1 MLAATSKHPD
11 PDLLHVREAQPPS
24 CEEADR
30 KGDGLITKRNNT
42 GEPWMEAS
50 ICSLQTGEISHWQ
63 VSAGPGEC
71 GGGWRAVKLV
81 RPGLHVLD
89 TDQQTKRF
97 GYQHLNMEME
107 LN

>member
-1 MLAATSKHPD
+1 MLAATSTHPD
-11 PDLLHVREAQPPS
+11 PDPLHVREAQPPS
-24 CEEADR
+24 CEDAHR
-30 KGDGLITKRNNT
+30 KRDGLITKRNNT

-50 ICSLQTGEISHWQ
+50 ICSLQTGESNHWQ
-63 VSAGPGEC
+63 VSAGPG
-71 GGGWRAVKLV
+71 GGGVGVKLV